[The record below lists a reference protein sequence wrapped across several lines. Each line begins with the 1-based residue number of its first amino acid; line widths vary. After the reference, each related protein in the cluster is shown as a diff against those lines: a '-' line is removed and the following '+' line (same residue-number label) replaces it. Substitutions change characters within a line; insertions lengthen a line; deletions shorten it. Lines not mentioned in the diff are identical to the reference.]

1 MIQFN
6 DLVTVVDPREKE
18 LREVEVLIKLV
29 PFVERDVE
37 ERVQRLRRAI
47 LERAERLFPE
57 LRGDFPAGGGVLPGE
72 Q

>member
-37 ERVQRLRRAI
+37 DRVQRLRRAI

-57 LRGDFPAGGGVLPGE
+57 LIWDFPAGGGVLPGE

>member
-37 ERVQRLRRAI
+37 ERVLRSAI